1 MEIINFASLNDEK
14 GRYSCNAKGT
24 FFAVTAT
31 QKEGFNT
38 PFRTEKRPNG
48 SSRKQVLLKER
59 TIYKSD
65 KCHE

>member
-1 MEIINFASLNDEK
+1 MMKKGDIFATLK
-14 GRYSCNAKGT
+14 AH

>member
-1 MEIINFASLNDEK
+1 MMKK
-14 GRYSCNAKGT
+14 GDIFVTRKAH
-24 FFAVTAT
+24 FFAVTAI

-38 PFRTEKRPNG
+38 PFRTEKRPNN
-48 SSRKQVLLKER
+48 SSKKQVLLKEK

>member
-1 MEIINFASLNDEK
+1 MMKK
-14 GRYSCNAKGT
+14 GDILATLKAH

-38 PFRTEKRPNG
+38 PVRTEKRPNG